1 MITLTEKAV
10 NAVGRFIAG
19 SETPTAGLRIEV
31 TDGGCSGYQ
40 YGLKL
45 EGSHT
50 PEDTVIDCGDVKVFI
65 DPGSLPMLDGM
76 SVDFLDTIEGSGF
89 KFTNPNAQKVAL
101 AVLRLIPVPKVLEN
115 PVRNVGWATLFLP
128 TFYCIYRIVRWAEK
142 RCPPYKIPS

>member
-1 MITLTEKAV
+1 MPHIQERMKMITLTEKAI

-50 PEDTVIDCGDVKVFI
+50 PEDTIIDCGEVKVFI

-76 SVDFLDTIEGSGF
+76 SVDFLDTIDGSGF
-89 KFTNPNAQKVAL
+89 KFTNPNAVKSCACGTSFNTSTEGTGT
-101 AVLRLIPVPKVLEN
+101 K
-115 PVRNVGWATLFLP
+115 T
-128 TFYCIYRIVRWAEK
+128 C
-142 RCPPYKIPS
+142 S

>member
-50 PEDTVIDCGDVKVFI
+50 PEDTVIDCGEVKVFI
-65 DPGSLPMLDGM
+65 DPAVCRCSTACPSTFSTLL
-76 SVDFLDTIEGSGF
+76 
-89 KFTNPNAQKVAL
+89 KVRASSYQPKCSKKL
-101 AVLRLIPVPKVLEN
+101 CLRYFV
-115 PVRNVGWATLFLP
+115 
-128 TFYCIYRIVRWAEK
+128 
-142 RCPPYKIPS
+142 